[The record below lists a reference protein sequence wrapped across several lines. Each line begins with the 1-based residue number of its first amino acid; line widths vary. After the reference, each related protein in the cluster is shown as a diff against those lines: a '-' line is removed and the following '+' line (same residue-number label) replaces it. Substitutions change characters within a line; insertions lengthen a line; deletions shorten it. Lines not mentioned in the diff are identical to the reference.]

1 MWEVNSLKM
10 KKSLVIAF
18 VAVLIIPAVFV
29 YASKLGQSKVVKD
42 AVFARDVAIQY
53 ILENYPE
60 LSDLVNPSTT
70 WVPWNVKNLTPKN
83 WVGSNIVQF
92 TKGDWVVKVS
102 NAVVL
107 EPIYTVE
114 IEYVG
119 VNAFSWKGTVDQAGS
134 VSVNDFS
141 Q

>member
-1 MWEVNSLKM
+1 M

-29 YASKLGQSKVVKD
+29 YASRFGQSKVVKD
-42 AVFARDVAIQY
+42 SVYARDVALEY
-53 ILENYPE
+53 LLENYPE

-70 WVPWNVKNLTPKN
+70 WFPWNVKNLTPKN
-83 WVGSNIVQF
+83 WVGSNTIQF
-92 TKGDWVVKVS
+92 TKGDWTITVS

-107 EPIYTVE
+107 EPVYTVE
-114 IEYVG
+114 VEYIG
-119 VNAFSWKGTVDQAGS
+119 SNTFSWKGTIDQAGDIS
-134 VSVNDFS
+134 VIEFS